1 VFASMSAI
9 AEFQPEDISMFLR
22 KHKRVR
28 VSLEE
33 HVSSDVVRGVT
44 DARVDLGVCW
54 MRSISAA
61 CKPFPTAAI
70 TSRSS
75 PPRAPA
81 REAQVSLVRGY
92 DRFQACGPT
101 VDADRHGV
109 GWAVRALSCILS

>member
-9 AEFQPEDISMFLR
+9 AEFLPEDISMFLR

-54 MRSISAA
+54 DAVDLRGLQTFPYRRDHLAVIATPRTRSRGTSQPRSRIRSISSMWTNRG
-61 CKPFPTAAI
+61 CG
-70 TSRSS
+70 SRRCRLGG
-75 PPRAPA
+75 PR
-81 REAQVSLVRGY
+81 
-92 DRFQACGPT
+92 
-101 VDADRHGV
+101 
-109 GWAVRALSCILS
+109 LSCILP